1 MYIRLALIILAI
13 CQIQACALVKPAP
26 ADLNNNINLWLGQ
39 HNYDNIDDALN
50 SIDKN
55 EKNYRKIL
63 ARKSEINKKKQSY
76 ISSTLKTAKQHKNNN
91 QWQLAINTYRNAL
104 EKVHNNKKLKKG
116 LADLLNERNQNAR
129 IIKNKLLVSRTTN
142 LLSYKKSYAQLNKL
156 LPEDGLTQYEIRL
169 YNYELSK
176 SASQLNECAESAVK
190 SKQYSLA
197 KDCYTQAHRIEPSS
211 TLQKKIKRLEIKTKN
226 NTHLKTYTALL
237 KSYKTAHSKKKYN
250 EAMKAL
256 NKILN
261 LNPDHQQA
269 IKLRT
274 NLKLEIKNFVEAKI
288 NLGKELY
295 SQKKIQAALTI
306 WKQAKKLAPINSE
319 LNQLITRAEKVSKK
333 IESLEHSQ

>member
-1 MYIRLALIILAI
+1 MYIRLAIIILAI
-13 CQIQACALVKPAP
+13 CQIQACALIKPAP
-26 ADLNNNINLWLGQ
+26 ADMNNNINLWLSE

-50 SIDKN
+50 SINKN

-63 ARKSEINKKKQSY
+63 ARKSEINKKKQTY
-76 ISSTLKTAKQHKNNN
+76 ISSTLKTAKQQKNNN
-91 QWQLAINTYRNAL
+91 QWQLAINTYRDAL
-104 EKVHNNKKLKKG
+104 ENVHNNKKLKKG

-176 SASQLNECAESAVK
+176 SVSQLNECAVSAVT

-211 TLQKKIKRLEIKTKN
+211 KLQKKIKWLERKIKN
-226 NTHLKTYTALL
+226 NTHQKTYTSLL
-237 KSYKTAHSKKKYN
+237 QSYKTAHNNKKYN
-250 EAMKAL
+250 EAMKSL
-256 NKILN
+256 NKILS

-306 WKQAKKLAPINSE
+306 WKQAKKLAPKNSE